1 MPMKASF
8 PKGSKEFSWFTD
20 FWKIVQTFW
29 IPEKD
34 NHDYWTHLVDTAGKF
49 CDKYKSDQK
58 LWHFSLKLMTAYA
71 EFLDEQARGDIP
83 GRKK

>member
-1 MPMKASF
+1 MASVSF
-8 PKGSKEFSWFTD
+8 KKGSKEFEWFTD
-20 FWKIVQTFW
+20 FWKIVQKFW
-29 IPEKD
+29 TPELD
-34 NHDYWTHLVDTAGKF
+34 NRDYWESLIDFCGTF

>member
-1 MPMKASF
+1 MASASF
-8 PKGSKEFSWFTD
+8 KKGSKEFEWFTD
-20 FWKIVQTFW
+20 FWKIVQKFW
-29 IPEKD
+29 TPELD
-34 NHDYWTHLVDTAGKF
+34 NHDYWESLIDFCGTF

-83 GRKK
+83 GIKK